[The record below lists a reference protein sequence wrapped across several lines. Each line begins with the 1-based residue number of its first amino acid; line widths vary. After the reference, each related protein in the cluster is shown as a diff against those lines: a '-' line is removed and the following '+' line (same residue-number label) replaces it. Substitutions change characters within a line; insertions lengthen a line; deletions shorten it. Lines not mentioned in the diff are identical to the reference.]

1 MKQYLL
7 ALVAFSLVVSACKK
21 DDSNLTTVPVEEVKD
36 DNQISTV
43 VRESYVNRMYID
55 LLGRKPDETELA
67 QALNLL
73 RLNNSSIEQR
83 EKVVNIILAQPEY
96 YDRLYV
102 FNKQQYLN
110 GVEEGELERSYTTT
124 MNQYN
129 AAKQQGN
136 EAAAAIYLSRAEA
149 YTLLLAIPD
158 DLKSG
163 TITDQEMHM
172 RMVENQ
178 VYDQINMGV
187 ANFTFAVFESFLF
200 RSPTESEWDNSQKMC
215 NGQAKTL
222 FGEAGSNKHD
232 FVLIVFNSDHYW
244 EGRVIDAYLRFI
256 NRQPTTVEL
265 YDQTLALEQTKDF
278 KALFKSILI
287 SDEYFGI

>member
-7 ALVAFSLVVSACKK
+7 PLVAFILALSACKK

-36 DNQISTV
+36 DNQISVV

-73 RLNNSSIEQR
+73 KLNNSSIAQR
-83 EKVVNIILAQPEY
+83 TKVVDIILAQPEY

-110 GVEEGELERSYTTT
+110 GAEEGELERGYTTA

-129 AAKQQGN
+129 TAKQQGN
-136 EAAAAIYLSRAEA
+136 EALAAVLLARAEA
-149 YTLLLAIPD
+149 YTLLLSIPD

-178 VYDQINMGV
+178 IYDQINMGV

-200 RSPTESEWDNSQKMC
+200 RAPTESEWDNAQRMC
-215 NGQAKTL
+215 NGQSKTL
-222 FGEAGSNKHD
+222 FGRSGSNKHD
-232 FVLIVFNSDHYW
+232 FVVIVFNSDHYW
-244 EGRVIDAYLRFI
+244 EGRVIDAYLRFV
-256 NRQPTTVEL
+256 NRQPATVEL
-265 YDQTLALEQTKDF
+265 YEKTVDIKQTEDF

-287 SDEYFGI
+287 SDEYFGV